1 MKSFK
6 KILKVTL
13 ITGSSLVLLI
23 VIHSSVPRKISAE
36 LKSKALYAYQ
46 QNKSKISKDNYIIIV
61 DYSRDI
67 LQKRLWLYDV
77 KNNEAL
83 LNTRVSHALKSG
95 LIYCN
100 DISNKPNTE
109 KTCIGSFVTGNQYIG
124 KFGNSMNIHGLDK
137 SNSNAYNRRIV
148 FHSNCNH
155 KYYGI
160 TIPSFLAIYSLGCF
174 AFHEDDMDPFIDK
187 VKDGVFMY
195 VDM

>member
-1 MKSFK
+1 MKLIK
-6 KILKVTL
+6 KILKVIL
-13 ITGSSLVLLI
+13 ITGVSLVLWI
-23 VIHSSVPRKISAE
+23 VLHSSIPRKISAE
-36 LKSKALYAYQ
+36 LKSKALDAYE

-61 DYSRDI
+61 DYSKDI

-83 LNTRVSHALKSG
+83 LNTRVTHALKSG

-100 DISNKPNTE
+100 DISNKPNTG

-124 KFGNSMNIHGLDK
+124 KFGNSMNIHGLDEN
-137 SNSNAYNRRIV
+137 NSNAYNRRIV

-155 KYYGI
+155 RYYGV